1 MTNSRRRASEGNSS
15 RRRRRTASEAG
26 MNSSS
31 GDSGDGARARRRA
44 RRALNSEGGPEVEI
58 PQIGIPPSVEEE
70 PPTGET
76 AGGDAGVAP
85 TAVRE
90 EEGPPGTH
98 QEQEGGGGHG
108 LEDSE
113 DGLRAR
119 RGRRCYRPDDGD
131 DQIGAGDGAE
141 AISNGIDLL
150 AGNAGVDPRESGLDL
165 DSDDDDDS
173 SEASNSRGRRRRR
186 ANGGAGPAN
195 ATVAGPTDLPALDI
209 QEGDHEDEDQEE
221 EDQLTPHQASA
232 KTGSPV
238 PAQTQ
243 D

>member
-1 MTNSRRRASEGNSS
+1 MVFDRDA
-15 RRRRRTASEAG
+15 
-26 MNSSS
+26 
-31 GDSGDGARARRRA
+31 
-44 RRALNSEGGPEVEI
+44 
-58 PQIGIPPSVEEE
+58 
-70 PPTGET
+70 T

-90 EEGPPGTH
+90 DAGPPEAH

-108 LEDSE
+108 LDDSE

-141 AISNGIDLL
+141 AVSNGIDLL
-150 AGNAGVDPRESGLDL
+150 AGNTGVDPRESGLDL

-173 SEASNSRGRRRRR
+173 SEASNSRRRRRRR

-195 ATVAGPTDLPALDI
+195 ATAAGPTDWLDIALDI
-209 QEGDHEDEDQEE
+209 QEGNHEDDSHEDEDHEE

-238 PAQTQ
+238 PTQTQ